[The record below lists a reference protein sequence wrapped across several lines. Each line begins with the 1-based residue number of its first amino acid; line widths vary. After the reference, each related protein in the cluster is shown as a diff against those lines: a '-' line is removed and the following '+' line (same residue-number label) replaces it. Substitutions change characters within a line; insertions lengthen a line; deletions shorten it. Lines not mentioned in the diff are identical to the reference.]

1 MGEIAQVPPATSAIK
16 VDGKRA
22 YALARAGVAVD
33 MPSREVHVHA
43 LDVVA
48 YDAALGRAVLDVHCS
63 KGTYVRSLARD
74 LGEALGCGAYC
85 AELRRL
91 AIGHLAIERAGT
103 LDAVAADPLG
113 GGWRMSCSDAL
124 AHLPARELRAGR
136 ARRAAARPRDRG
148 ARGGGAGA
156 LPRRTAGSCAS
167 PARRAP
173 ELRSLVV
180 VDEAMR
186 IVEGLEALE
195 AGPRVIALGTFDGV
209 HLGHKRL
216 IHEALER
223 AQELGAISTVAT
235 FEPMPSEILRPGQVP
250 RRLSG
255 IDRRA
260 ELIAEEGVDE
270 LLVIAFTHELS
281 LLSPEAFAEQVL
293 VGQAGAVHVV
303 VGENYRFGHA
313 AEGDADTLIALGEK
327 LGFGV
332 TSVSLVTADGERVS
346 SSWIREL
353 VRQGEVMHA
362 TRLLGRAPWLD
373 GTVVR
378 GFARGRALGVPTANL
393 RWTPGRVVPA
403 PGIYAGFGVLGP
415 GEGERYAAAISVGGN
430 PTFGDVEGTVVEAYL
445 IGFDGD
451 AYDRPLRVEFTRF
464 LRHELAFETV
474 EELVE
479 QMWRDIETARG
490 WPRSRGGLA
499 LDDTRT
505 IGVRPLVHASKPVQS
520 STARCT
526 IGVRPQSL
534 SVSSFDSSR
543 SAR

>member
-1 MGEIAQVPPATSAIK
+1 MRSLAPAST
-16 VDGKRA
+16 VE
-22 YALARAGVAVD
+22 
-33 MPSREVHVHA
+33 MPSREVQVYA
-43 LDVVA
+43 LDVVG
-48 YDAALGRAVLDVHCS
+48 YEPGVAAPYSTSAARRAPTCARWHATS
-63 KGTYVRSLARD
+63 ARRS
-74 LGEALGCGAYC
+74 GCGAYC

-91 AIGHLAIERAGT
+91 AIGHLPIERAGT

-113 GGWRMSCSDAL
+113 GSWRMSCSEAL
-124 AHLPARELRAGR
+124 AHLPARELQSPERDALLHGR
-136 ARRAAARPRDRG
+136 AIEAHGEEAPVRCLWEGAARVRRRAA
-148 ARGGGAGA
+148 GAGA
-156 LPRRTAGSCAS
+156 TL
-167 PARRAP
+167 ARRGG
-173 ELRSLVV
+173 R
-180 VDEAMR
+180 AMK
-186 IVEGLEALE
+186 IVEGLDALD
-195 AGPRVIALGTFDGV
+195 ARPRVIALGTFDGV

-223 AQELGAISTVAT
+223 AQELGATSTVAT

-293 VGQAGAVHVV
+293 VAQAGAVHVV

-332 TSVSLVTADGERVS
+332 TSVPLVTADGERVS

-362 TRLLGRAPWLD
+362 TRLLGRPPWLD

-479 QMWRDIETARG
+479 QMWRDIETARHA
-490 WPRSRGGLA
+490 GG
-499 LDDTRT
+499 
-505 IGVRPLVHASKPVQS
+505 GVRRQ
-520 STARCT
+520 TA
-526 IGVRPQSL
+526 V
-534 SVSSFDSSR
+534 SVSVVCSSSDSSR

>member
-1 MGEIAQVPPATSAIK
+1 MKI
-16 VDGKRA
+16 VD
-22 YALARAGVAVD
+22 
-33 MPSREVHVHA
+33 
-43 LDVVA
+43 
-48 YDAALGRAVLDVHCS
+48 
-63 KGTYVRSLARD
+63 
-74 LGEALGCGAYC
+74 
-85 AELRRL
+85 
-91 AIGHLAIERAGT
+91 
-103 LDAVAADPLG
+103 
-113 GGWRMSCSDAL
+113 
-124 AHLPARELRAGR
+124 
-136 ARRAAARPRDRG
+136 
-148 ARGGGAGA
+148 
-156 LPRRTAGSCAS
+156 
-167 PARRAP
+167 
-173 ELRSLVV
+173 
-180 VDEAMR
+180 
-186 IVEGLEALE
+186 GLEALE
-195 AGPRVIALGTFDGV
+195 LRPRVIALGTFDGV

-223 AQELGAISTVAT
+223 AQELGATSTVAT

-260 ELIAEEGVDE
+260 ELIAAEGVDE

-293 VGQAGAVHVV
+293 VARAGAVHVV

-313 AEGDADTLIALGEK
+313 AGGDAETLVALGQK

-362 TRLLGRAPWLD
+362 TRLLGRPPWLD

-415 GEGERYAAAISVGGN
+415 GEGERYPAAISVGGN
-430 PTFGDVEGTVVEAYL
+430 PTFGDVDGTVVEAYL

-479 QMWRDIETARG
+479 QMWRDIETARA
-490 WPRSRGGLA
+490 LA
-499 LDDTRT
+499 EESDPA
-505 IGVRPLVHASKPVQS
+505 G
-520 STARCT
+520 
-526 IGVRPQSL
+526 
-534 SVSSFDSSR
+534 
-543 SAR
+543 